1 MKRKRKE
8 DVFNKDDDM
17 RFLMTYTWSFK
28 EFFFIKNEIWRW
40 VGWLTDELFRGAWLC
55 WFLCEKKAFCNYET
69 KMQYGFCMCKP
80 STN

>member
-1 MKRKRKE
+1 MKRERKE

-55 WFLCEKKAFCNYET
+55 WFLCEKNKHLVITKQKYCMMFCV
-69 KMQYGFCMCKP
+69 
-80 STN
+80 

>member
-17 RFLMTYTWSFK
+17 RRFLMTYTWSFK

-40 VGWLTDELFRGAWLC
+40 VGWLTDELFRGAWFC
-55 WFLCEKKAFCNYET
+55 WFLCEKNKHLVITKQKYCMVFCV
-69 KMQYGFCMCKP
+69 
-80 STN
+80 